1 MGSLAVAGWLG
12 WGLLLGGGGGD
23 DNFWELG
30 CVLPA
35 RAGSLAGCVAG
46 EGGGGGHS
54 FSWWGGVWKI
64 LIWVFLSGVKNLF
77 SDIPIARPGPN
88 TYPKSENVDAP
99 KRAL

>member
-1 MGSLAVAGWLG
+1 MGSLAVAGWLAGGCFLVVVVVVTTIFGG
-12 WGLLLGGGGGD
+12 WGAYFRLGLAPWLD
-23 DNFWELG
+23 
-30 CVLPA
+30 VL
-35 RAGSLAGCVAG
+35 R
-46 EGGGGGHS
+46 GGGGHS